1 VNNTP
6 LLPNQNIRVTL
17 EQPDTVQMSRAEVKR
32 IHDLALAVAQMCRG
46 ILGWDLLPTGATQT
60 KARERANR

>member
-1 VNNTP
+1 MNNPT
-6 LLPNQNIRVTL
+6 LLTTQNTYATI

-46 ILGWDLLPTGATQT
+46 ILGWEPIPTRAT
-60 KARERANR
+60 ERRTPRTER